1 MSVHR
6 RSRGPAHFQRL
17 YDKSPDPWQF
27 RTSRYEQAKYRKTI
41 EVLGDRRFR
50 SGFEPGCSIAVL
62 TRLLAVRCDA
72 LLGVDVIEQALTTA
86 RMTCADQPWVRFQQM
101 QVPHQWPDEVFDLI
115 VLSEVLYFLSPAD
128 IISIADRTF
137 ATLESDGLVLLVN
150 WRGRSGDPCTGDE
163 AGHIFVERT
172 QGWLSSQA
180 HHQEDDYRLDVLRR
194 RDGLRKNSPAVP

>member
-1 MSVHR
+1 MSVQR
-6 RSRGPAHFQRL
+6 QSRGPAHFQRL
-17 YDKSPDPWQF
+17 YDASPDPWQF
-27 RTSRYEQAKYRKTI
+27 GTSRYEQAKYRKTI
-41 EVLGDRRFR
+41 EILGDRRFR

-72 LLGVDVIEQALTTA
+72 LLGVDVVEEALTTA

-101 QVPHQWPDEVFDLI
+101 QVPHEWPNDVFDLI

-128 IISIADRTF
+128 IISMADRTF
-137 ATLESDGLVLLVN
+137 ATLAADGLVLLVN
-150 WRGRSGDPCTGDE
+150 WRGRSDDPCTGDE
-163 AGHIFVERT
+163 AHHTFNELT

-180 HHQEDDYRLDVLRR
+180 HHQEDGYRLDVLRR